1 MEKVGFIGNYDKIDF
16 ILYTAKILAQLGKK
30 VLVLDTTVT
39 QKSRYIVPVINPTLS
54 YITVFEDIEVAIGFK
69 TLEQLTEYIGE
80 EQHLQY
86 DYILIDIDN
95 HQGITGTQ
103 LKITDKNYFVTAFDL
118 YSLKKGIE
126 ILNNLTEPLKLT
138 KILFEKEMTQED
150 DEYLNFLALGKKIV
164 WDDEVIY
171 FPIENG
177 DSLVIAENQ
186 KLEKIKFK
194 NLSTQ
199 YRSAVTYLAMNISN
213 EDEKKIRNIIK
224 NLDKQA

>member
-1 MEKVGFIGNYDKIDF
+1 MEKVGFIGNYDKIDI
-16 ILYTAKILAQLGKK
+16 ILYTAKILTKLGKK

-54 YITVFEDIEVAIGFK
+54 YITVFEDIDVAIGFK
-69 TLEQLTEYIGE
+69 TWNQLIEYIGNE
-80 EQHLQY
+80 GELQY
-86 DYILIDIDN
+86 DFVLIDIDE
-95 HQGITGTQ
+95 HQGIIGTG
-103 LKITDKNYFVTAFDL
+103 LKITDRNYFVTGFDL

-126 ILNNLTEPLKLT
+126 ILNNLVEPLKLT

-164 WDDEVIY
+164 WGDDEIY

-177 DSLVIAENQ
+177 DKLVIAENQ

-199 YRSAVTYLAMNISN
+199 YKSGVSYLVSHITD
-213 EDEKKIRNIIK
+213 EDERKIK
-224 NLDKQA
+224 NIMKNLG

>member
-1 MEKVGFIGNYDKIDF
+1 MEKLGFIGNYDKIDI
-16 ILYTAKILAQLGKK
+16 ILYTAKILTKLGKK

-54 YITVFEDIEVAIGFK
+54 YITVFEDIDVAIGFK
-69 TLEQLTEYIGE
+69 TWNQLIEYIGNE
-80 EQHLQY
+80 GELQY
-86 DYILIDIDN
+86 DFVLIDIDE
-95 HQGITGTQ
+95 HQGIIGTG
-103 LKITDKNYFVTAFDL
+103 LKITDRNYFVTGFDL

-126 ILNNLTEPLKLT
+126 ILNNLVEPLKLT

-164 WDDEVIY
+164 WGDDEIY

-177 DSLVIAENQ
+177 DKLVIAENQ

-199 YRSAVTYLAMNISN
+199 YKSGVSYLVSHITD
-213 EDEKKIRNIIK
+213 EDERKIK
-224 NLDKQA
+224 NIMKNLG

>member
-80 EQHLQY
+80 EQNLQY

-224 NLDKQA
+224 TLDKQA

>member
-1 MEKVGFIGNYDKIDF
+1 MEKVGFIGNYDKIDI
-16 ILYTAKILAQLGKK
+16 ILYTAKILTKLGKK

-54 YITVFEDIEVAIGFK
+54 YITVFEDIDVAIGFK
-69 TLEQLTEYIGE
+69 TWNQLIEYIGNE
-80 EQHLQY
+80 GELQY
-86 DYILIDIDN
+86 DFVLIDIDE
-95 HQGITGTQ
+95 HQGIIGTG
-103 LKITDKNYFVTAFDL
+103 LKITDRNYFVTVFDL

-126 ILNNLTEPLKLT
+126 ILNNLVEPLKLT

-164 WDDEVIY
+164 WGDDEIY

-177 DSLVIAENQ
+177 DKLVIAENQ

-199 YRSAVTYLAMNISN
+199 YKSGVSYLVSHITD
-213 EDEKKIRNIIK
+213 EDERKIK
-224 NLDKQA
+224 NIMKNLG

>member
-16 ILYTAKILAQLGKK
+16 ILYTAKILTSLGKK
-30 VLVLDTTVT
+30 VLVLDTTLT

-54 YITVFEDIEVAIGFK
+54 YITVFEEIDVAIGFN
-69 TLEQLTEYIGE
+69 TLEQFAEYIGE
-80 EQHLQY
+80 NQHLQY

-95 HQGITGTQ
+95 HNGIEGTQ

-126 ILNNLTEPLKLT
+126 ILNNLKEPLKLT
-138 KILFEKEMTQED
+138 KILFEREMTKED

-164 WDDEVIY
+164 WGDEIIY

-177 DSLVIAENQ
+177 DNLIIAENQ

-194 NLSTQ
+194 NLSIQ
-199 YRSAVTYLAMNISN
+199 YKSAIEYLVNDITN
-213 EDEKKIRNIIK
+213 DDEKKIRNIMK
-224 NLDKQA
+224 KMQ

>member
-16 ILYTAKILAQLGKK
+16 ILYTAKILTKLGKK
-30 VLVLDTTVT
+30 VLVLDTTLT
-39 QKSRYIVPVINPTLS
+39 QKTRYIVPVINPTLS
-54 YITVFEDIEVAIGFK
+54 YITVFEDIDVAIGFK
-69 TLEQLTEYIGE
+69 TLEQFTEYIGE

-95 HQGITGTQ
+95 HQGIIGTQ
-103 LKITDKNYFVTAFDL
+103 LKITDRNYFVTAFDL

-150 DEYLNFLALGKKIV
+150 DEYLDFLALGKKIV
-164 WDDEVIY
+164 WSNQTIY

-177 DSLVIAENQ
+177 DNLVIAENQ

-199 YRSAVTYLAMNISN
+199 YKSAITYLVMDITAEEEKIIKNIM
-213 EDEKKIRNIIK
+213 K
-224 NLDKQA
+224 NLDK